1 MQSME
6 SLVRNI
12 KPSKNIVE
20 EQHNLKCS
28 KCGNTYDYYK
38 FSNGNEFRHGCDCE
52 LIEIGKKE
60 RAARKEK
67 YLNRIFNQSN
77 VNASLRDATVNSYQ
91 PQNEH
96 QVQAKKTA
104 IEYVKTFSVD
114 KPKSLILQGSYGTGK
129 SHIAYAIAKAIKN
142 EGYSVAFMHIPML
155 MERIKATYNKNAEE
169 TTDELVQLLS
179 NIDLLVLDDIGV
191 ENTEHTLNKL
201 FSIVDNRV
209 GKNNIYT
216 TNFSDKELNQN
227 MNWQRIN
234 SRMKHNART
243 VKVLGD
249 DYRERDAW

>member
-1 MQSME
+1 MQSLG
-6 SLVRNI
+6 SLARNI
-12 KPSKNIVE
+12 KPNQNIVE
-20 EQHNLKCS
+20 EKHNLKCER
-28 KCGNTYDYYK
+28 CGNIYDYYK
-38 FSNGNEFRHGCDCE
+38 FSNGQEFRHGCDCSM
-52 LIEIGKKE
+52 IQAGKEAEQQK
-60 RAARKEK
+60 KQK

-91 PQNEH
+91 PQNEY
-96 QVQAKKTA
+96 QVQAKNTA
-104 IEYVKTFSVD
+104 IEYVKTFSLD

-155 MERIKATYNKNAEE
+155 MERIKATYNRNASE

-179 NIDLLVLDDIGV
+179 SIDLLVLDDVGV

-209 GKNNIYT
+209 GKNNIFT

-234 SRMKHNART
+234 SRMKQNART
-243 VKVLGD
+243 VRVLGED
-249 DYRERDAW
+249 FRGRDAW

>member
-1 MQSME
+1 MQSLG
-6 SLVRNI
+6 SLARNI
-12 KPSKNIVE
+12 KPNQNIVE
-20 EQHNLKCS
+20 EKHNLKCER
-28 KCGNTYDYYK
+28 CGNTYDYYK
-38 FSNGNEFRHGCDCE
+38 FSNGQEFRHGCECE

-96 QVQAKKTA
+96 QVKAKNTA
-104 IEYVKTFSVD
+104 IEYVKTFSLD

-129 SHIAYAIAKAIKN
+129 SHLAYAIAKAIKQQ
-142 EGYSVAFMHIPML
+142 GYSVAFMHIPML
-155 MERIKATYNKNAEE
+155 MERIKATYNRNATE

-179 NIDLLVLDDIGV
+179 SIDLLVLDDVGV

-209 GKNNIYT
+209 GKNNIFT

-234 SRMKHNART
+234 SRMKQNART
-243 VKVLGD
+243 ARVLGD
-249 DYRERDAW
+249 DFRGRDAW

>member
-1 MQSME
+1 MIAAGKE
-6 SLVRNI
+6 A
-12 KPSKNIVE
+12 
-20 EQHNLKCS
+20 EQQ
-28 KCGNTYDYYK
+28 
-38 FSNGNEFRHGCDCE
+38 
-52 LIEIGKKE
+52 
-60 RAARKEK
+60 RKQK

-96 QVQAKKTA
+96 QVKAKNTA
-104 IEYVKTFSVD
+104 IEYVKTFSLD

-129 SHIAYAIAKAIKN
+129 SHLAYAIAKAVKQQ
-142 EGYSVAFMHIPML
+142 GYSVAFMHIPML
-155 MERIKATYNKNAEE
+155 MERIKATYNRNATE

-179 NIDLLVLDDIGV
+179 SIDLLVLDDVGV

-209 GKNNIYT
+209 GKNNIFT

-234 SRMKHNART
+234 SRMKQNART
-243 VKVLGD
+243 VRVLGD
-249 DYRERDAW
+249 DFRGRDAW